1 MNLTQIR
8 EMVEADLKIDQT
20 SLDVESLRTP
30 QLHNKYLC
38 LLHDETLSL
47 TAIEHQMRRLA
58 QNKREW
64 YTGVMSKEK
73 LDELGWEPYQKRI
86 LRQDLDAYV
95 DADGDILHLEAK
107 FALQREKVN
116 YLSSITKQITSRG
129 WDIKNAIEWK
139 KFINGT
145 I

>member
-1 MNLTQIR
+1 MNFAQIR

-20 SLDVESLRTP
+20 DLDTESLRTP

-38 LLHDETLSL
+38 IYHDEMLTL
-47 TAIEHQMRRLA
+47 TALEHQLRRLA
-58 QNKREW
+58 HNKREW
-64 YTGVMSKEK
+64 YTGTMSKER
-73 LDELGWEPYQKRI
+73 LDELKWEPYQKRI
-86 LRQDLDAYV
+86 LRQDLDEFIE
-95 DADGDILHLEAK
+95 ADEDIINIHAK
-107 FALQREKVN
+107 IALQREKVE
-116 YLSSITKQITSRG
+116 YLRAITKQITNRG